1 MEKGKAGYSD
11 RGKSRWTFVLNTGVW
26 RALSEDVGGNGVG
39 WTRGRSGVGAFQEE
53 GKAHGKPPDIF
64 KKKQE
69 GQWD

>member
-1 MEKGKAGYSD
+1 M
-11 RGKSRWTFVLNTGVW
+11 LNTGVW